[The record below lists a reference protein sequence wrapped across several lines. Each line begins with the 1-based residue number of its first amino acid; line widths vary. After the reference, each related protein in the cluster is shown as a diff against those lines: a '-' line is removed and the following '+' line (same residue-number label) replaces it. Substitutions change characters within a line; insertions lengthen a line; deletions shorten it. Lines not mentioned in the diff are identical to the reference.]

1 MDKQWHIL
9 GMSHALST
17 TEWFLLDKLYLD
29 DGKKKKESS
38 SDVGSVSDYH
48 RWEICR
54 CLLTRSMF
62 IFDIMVKLSHKEGI
76 TVTDV

>member
-1 MDKQWHIL
+1 MAHFRYVTCPEYHWVVSVRQAIL
-9 GMSHALST
+9 G
-17 TEWFLLDKLYLD
+17 WW
-29 DGKKKKESS
+29 KKKKESS